1 MGLDDLA
8 SSEGVE
14 LAVTEMM
21 GVGMASARPPLV
33 VVTSITEITDSW
45 LRVDGDRIDLRSA
58 AAAAAAGHTGDLSLS
73 LACRFESPCACTSE
87 EIQKIIDQ

>member
-58 AAAAAAGHTGDLSLS
+58 AATAAGHTGDLSLS
-73 LACRFESPCACTSE
+73 LACRFESPWACTSE